1 MSLIKH
7 KFTDYSSLI
16 KDFKIN
22 EHGPGFHG
30 DIYLLN
36 LVDKI
41 INMCDNF
48 IETGS
53 NLGNTL
59 YFVSQNYN
67 IKCFSCEIGDQTPRA
82 IYNNSKVLFKQMA
95 SPEFIYFITK
105 NISSIREER
114 CFFFLDAHSD
124 THSVWQSEV
133 KYIIHNFNKYY
144 IIIDD
149 FNIGNESFNHNGYS
163 MQELNAILEVG
174 SCKVFVPD
182 YNEQTSKFHHLTG
195 WVLLTNDSSFRH
207 DYIRE
212 VAI

>member
-1 MSLIKH
+1 MSLISH
-7 KFTDYSSLI
+7 KFTDYSSLM

-30 DIYLLN
+30 DIHLLN
-36 LVDKI
+36 VADKI
-41 INMCDNF
+41 INTCDNF

-67 IKCFSCEIGDQTPRA
+67 IKCFSCEIGDQTPHS
-82 IYNNSKVLFKQMA
+82 IYSNSKVLFKQMA
-95 SPEFIYFITK
+95 SPEFLYLITTD
-105 NISSIREER
+105 SPLIREER

-133 KYIIHNFNKYY
+133 KYIVHNFNKYY

-149 FNIGNESFNHNGYS
+149 FNIGNENFYHNGYS
-163 MQELNAILEVG
+163 IKDLNLLLNG
-174 SCKVFVPD
+174 SYCKVFIPD
-182 YNEQTSKFHHLTG
+182 YDEQTSNFHHLTG
-195 WVLLTNDSSFRH
+195 WVLLTNDISFRH
-207 DYIRE
+207 DCIRE
-212 VAI
+212 IVI